1 GAGLHPRSRGR
12 RCPAD
17 DHRPERNQKSR
28 RRGNAGGGGARDQG
42 QPAHRSGQKLLCDQ
56 QADRRRLLLRR
67 RRGHVQRRE
76 DRESRWNVA
85 LGRRRRQVR
94 PHHAGPGVGE
104 CAVLPGGCP
113 QGRDGSRHDRQRER
127 DGQDSGRGVHELSEG
142 GGDDSP
148 ATFPDRVQALRPRHR
163 DGAGREDEAGE
174 GRESQRAQEVGR
186 STYTLKRRPAM
197 KAPRAEG
204 PPGGASGV
212 LSRRALLR
220 GGLVA
225 GIATLVNASGVTTSI
240 AQAPPQQPPTSL
252 AQAVRVAEKQTGGR
266 ARKAEMERE
275 RGVDVYEIKTVSK
288 DGSAKVLVD
297 PASGNIIRVHTPWF
311 GSSIA
316 NMFDRDDQRKDE
328 AALARLEA
336 SSMTLAGAIDA
347 AHKETGGRA
356 IKAALK
362 SQYGSTLF
370 EVGVVKDWTTP
381 TSKSV

>member
-1 GAGLHPRSRGR
+1 
-12 RCPAD
+12 
-17 DHRPERNQKSR
+17 
-28 RRGNAGGGGARDQG
+28 
-42 QPAHRSGQKLLCDQ
+42 
-56 QADRRRLLLRR
+56 
-67 RRGHVQRRE
+67 
-76 DRESRWNVA
+76 
-85 LGRRRRQVR
+85 VR
-94 PHHAGPGVGE
+94 A
-104 CAVLPGGCP
+104 
-113 QGRDGSRHDRQRER
+113 
-127 DGQDSGRGVHELSEG
+127 RGVTTNS
-142 GGDDSP
+142 
-148 ATFPDRVQALRPRHR
+148 
-163 DGAGREDEAGE
+163 
-174 GRESQRAQEVGR
+174 
-186 STYTLKRRPAM
+186 
-197 KAPRAEG
+197 
-204 PPGGASGV
+204 V

-220 GGLVA
+220 GGLLV
-225 GIATLVNASGVTTSI
+225 GVATLADATISI
-240 AQAPPQQPPTSL
+240 AQAPPQQPGQPGGGLQAPTSL

-370 EVGVVKDWTTP
+370 EVGVVKDWTTQKVLVDP
-381 TSKSV
+381 ATAKVVIVPPRGEHSDDDD